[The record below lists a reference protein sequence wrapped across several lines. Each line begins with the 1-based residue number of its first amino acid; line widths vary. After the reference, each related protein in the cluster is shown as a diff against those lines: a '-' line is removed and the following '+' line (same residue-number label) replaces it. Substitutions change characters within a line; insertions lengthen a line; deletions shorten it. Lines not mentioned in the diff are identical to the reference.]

1 MGNRVTIQDIAD
13 ELGLSRNTVSKALNN
28 SDGLAESTRAQI
40 LQKAMEMGYKQFAY
54 ANSILGLQQAG
65 LPATMLPGMTDRRE
79 VALFSTTYLAAP
91 HFSSLMLDALQNE
104 LSLLGFTLNSH
115 RVNMENLADLTLPMT
130 FDESRVAA
138 IVCIEMFDYA
148 YDQML
153 CELGIPTLFVD
164 GPAKARGASLPSD
177 QLYMDNTTE
186 ILHLVHEMVGRGC
199 TRVAFI
205 GNHLHCQSFFERYA
219 AFRTAMMLA
228 GIPVEERSCIPF
240 NLVHDIGRE
249 LARLPELPELFI
261 CANDF
266 VAIDALQA
274 LRKLGFDVP
283 RDVLLAGFDDSAES
297 RVCMPPLTTI
307 HIHTQVMAY
316 SALEL
321 LRTRMKEPDL
331 NYRQVYTET
340 DLIWRSSTER
350 GSA

>member
-13 ELGLSRNTVSKALNN
+13 NLGLSRNTVSKALNN

-54 ANSILGLQQAG
+54 ANSILGLQQTE
-65 LPATMLPGMTDRRE
+65 LPTTMLAGMTDRRE
-79 VALFSTTYLAAP
+79 IALLSTTYLAAP

-138 IVCIEMFDYA
+138 IICIEMFDYA

-153 CELGIPTLFVD
+153 CGLGIPTLFVD
-164 GPAKARGASLPSD
+164 GPAKARGENLPSD

-186 ILHLVHEMVGRGC
+186 ILRLVHEMIGQGC
-199 TRVAFI
+199 TRIAFI
-205 GNHLHCQSFFERYA
+205 GNHLHCQSFFERYT

-240 NLVHDIGRE
+240 NFVHDIGRE
-249 LARLPELPELFI
+249 MARLPELPELFI

-266 VAIDALQA
+266 AAIDALQA

-340 DLIWRSSTER
+340 DLIWRASTER
-350 GSA
+350 ETT